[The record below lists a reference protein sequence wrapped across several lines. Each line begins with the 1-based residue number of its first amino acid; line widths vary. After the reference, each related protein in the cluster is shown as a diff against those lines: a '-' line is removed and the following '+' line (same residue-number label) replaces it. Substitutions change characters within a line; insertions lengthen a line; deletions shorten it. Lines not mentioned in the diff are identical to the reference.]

1 MNDFLTFLKE
11 KGFVYPGS
19 QIYGGLA
26 NTWDYGP
33 LGSILKNNLK
43 KLWIKEFIYKQPNNF
58 LLDTSIFLNPKVWQA
73 SGHVD
78 KFNDPL
84 IDCKKC
90 KNRFRADKLVEEEFG
105 LKNISNE
112 EMTQKIQ
119 SELKCPNCGK
129 QDWSD
134 VREFKLMF
142 ETSNSKTSDDLIY
155 LRPETAQGI
164 FIDFNSY
171 KEGIFGKI
179 PFGIGQIGKAFR
191 NEVTPGNFIFR
202 TKEFEQMELEYFVYP
217 DDEDENLGFNF
228 YLQVIKQF
236 LKKIGLK
243 KENIKSFNVPKN
255 ELAHYSK
262 RTIDFEYNFP
272 FGWGELLGIANRSNF
287 DLTNH
292 SKNSDEKLSYFE
304 NKERYVPSVIETSM
318 GVERLLFA
326 ILWETYNLKE
336 HQDNQDFMDFTYA
349 LAPYKLAILPLTK
362 AELEFAKKIEAKLHD
377 SYVIENTLLIE
388 KGSIGKR
395 YKRIDEIGIPFAITV
410 DEKTLKEKTI
420 TIREGIN
427 KNQTIIK
434 ISDLEI
440 FLLDKIK

>member
-33 LGSILKNNLK
+33 LGSILKKNLK
-43 KLWIKEFIYKQPNNF
+43 KLWVKEFIYKQENNF
-58 LLDTSIFLNPKVWQA
+58 LLDTSIFLNPKVWKA
-73 SGHVD
+73 SGHID

-90 KNRFRADKLVEEEFG
+90 KNRFRADKLIEENFG
-105 LKNISNE
+105 LKNLSNE

-129 QDWSD
+129 QDWSE

-164 FIDFNSY
+164 FIDFNYY

-191 NEVTPGNFIFR
+191 NEITPGNFIFR

-217 DDEDENLGFNF
+217 DEDEENLGFNF
-228 YLQVIKQF
+228 YLQIIKQF

-243 KENIKSFNVPKN
+243 KENIKSFNVPKD

-262 RTIDFEYNFP
+262 RTIDFEYKFP
-272 FGWGELLGIANRSNF
+272 FGWGELLGIANRGNF

-292 SKNSDEKLSYFE
+292 SKHADEKLSYFL
-304 NKERYVPSVIETSM
+304 NKERYIPSVIETSM

-326 ILWETYNLKE
+326 ILWEAYNRKE
-336 HQDNQDFMDFTYA
+336 HQENQDFMDFTYA

-362 AELEFAKKIEAKLHD
+362 SEVEFAKKIDSKLHD
-377 SYVIENTLLIE
+377 SYVIENTLLLE
-388 KGSIGKR
+388 NGSIGKR
-395 YKRIDEIGIPFAITV
+395 YKRVDEIGIPFAITV
-410 DEKTLKEKTI
+410 DEKTLKDKTI
-420 TIREGIN
+420 TVREGLT
-427 KNQTIIK
+427 KNQTTIK
-434 ISDLEI
+434 IADLEI